1 MLSTN
6 SSIYFSNVE
15 ADDCY
20 WGLFLYLKVQLQGNG
35 FNIKNIIWYYMI
47 LKIATHNREINIS
60 EEYSKNRIF

>member
-35 FNIKNIIWYYMI
+35 FNGY
-47 LKIATHNREINIS
+47 
-60 EEYSKNRIF
+60 